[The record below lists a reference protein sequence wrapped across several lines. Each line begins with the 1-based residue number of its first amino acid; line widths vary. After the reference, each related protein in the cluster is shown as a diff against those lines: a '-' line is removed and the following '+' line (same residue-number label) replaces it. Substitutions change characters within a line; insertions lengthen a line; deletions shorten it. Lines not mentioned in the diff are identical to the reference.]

1 MDDAALKLPVG
12 MQIFQRGWLSSNNI
26 LLTSETETALVDSGY
41 VSHARQTLALVQ
53 QALQGRQLDFLIN
66 THLHSDHCGGN
77 ALLQQ
82 TYGCQTLIP
91 EADQDAVVHW
101 NEEQL
106 SFTATGQEC
115 PRFSFD
121 HVLKAGDQLQLA
133 HVSWQVLAAP
143 GHDPHSV
150 ILYCAQEGILISA
163 DALWE
168 NGFGVIFP
176 ELEGES
182 GFAEQAAILRLIEEL
197 DIRLVIPGH
206 GSPFTDKQAAVNRAL
221 SRLDYLAADPKR
233 NARNAIKVLM
243 AFMLLDKREM
253 TLNQLS
259 ACLNEVRMMR
269 VAAAH
274 LALPVEH
281 LLPQLVRELVN
292 AGAARLEGEHLLSC

>member
-1 MDDAALKLPVG
+1 MDDETLKLPHG

-26 LLTSETETALVDSGY
+26 LFISETQTALVDSGY
-41 VSHARQTLALVQ
+41 VSHAAQTLALVQ
-53 QALQGRQLDFLIN
+53 HALQGRQLDLLIN

-82 TYGCQTLIP
+82 SYGCQTLIP

-106 SFTATGQEC
+106 SFAATGQEC
-115 PRFSFD
+115 PRFRFD
-121 HVLKAGDQLQLA
+121 HVLKADDQLLLA
-133 HVSWQVLAAP
+133 NLSWQVLAAP

-168 NGFGVIFP
+168 NGFGIIFP
-176 ELEGES
+176 ELEGKS
-182 GFAEQAAILRLIEEL
+182 GFAEQAAILQLIEEL

-206 GSPFTDKQAAVNRAL
+206 GAAFTDKQAAVDRAR
-221 SRLDYLAADPKR
+221 SRLDYLSADPKR

-243 AFMLLDKREM
+243 AFMLLDRREM
-253 TLNQLS
+253 TLTQLS
-259 ACLNEVRMMR
+259 ACLNQVRMMR
-269 VAAAH
+269 IAAAH

-281 LLPQLVRELVN
+281 LLPQLIQELIK